1 MYYLIRDFMEKNEVN
16 TLNKVVIVVSHATL
30 NVIENACECAGVKNP
45 QKFAANIVIDID
57 KLNK

>member
-1 MYYLIRDFMEKNEVN
+1 MN